1 MQRVLPMLA
10 LVFSIALPAQGIAQ
24 DALRSDHVLYFAVGW
39 RVNEPSAQNVLQL
52 GTVFRCGDAWCLEY
66 EEFPGKDNFSRT
78 PLPYRHEM
86 EAPYGKGRCINEHLT
101 TIHGVIHG
109 DVPAQLIE
117 EENGFVIRADIYEYT
132 WKRDISP
139 AGGFVLASA
148 RETGSEV
155 VFEQPIGFAYESE
168 DQKGRQ
174 VRPGDLT
181 GYFDGQQAHKDM
193 LMGVMDD
200 WSEKQS
206 SMDFRKFR
214 VSSNQ
219 PLLGFDQPGLPE
231 AVRKYNKMMWVH
243 HSVLPTQA
251 VSGRLNYILHEY
263 GHDFNTNGCFD
274 EFGHNKLLLPV
285 LHSDRISALVY
296 IEYTPDKRDG
306 VPMISVG
313 RYYRKQQ

>member
-174 VRPGDLT
+174 VRPIRTCSWVSWMIGQKNSQVWTFASLEFLLINRYWDLT
-181 GYFDGQQAHKDM
+181 SLAFQ
-193 LMGVMDD
+193 
-200 WSEKQS
+200 
-206 SMDFRKFR
+206 
-214 VSSNQ
+214 
-219 PLLGFDQPGLPE
+219 
-231 AVRKYNKMMWVH
+231 
-243 HSVLPTQA
+243 
-251 VSGRLNYILHEY
+251 
-263 GHDFNTNGCFD
+263 
-274 EFGHNKLLLPV
+274 KLFA
-285 LHSDRISALVY
+285 SIIR
-296 IEYTPDKRDG
+296 
-306 VPMISVG
+306 
-313 RYYRKQQ
+313 